1 MNRSSA
7 LYKAFAS
14 NLEMPKPDGDKKRR
28 NYTIFG
34 MVAFFGIM
42 VPTSVLVG
50 YVTYALTDLLFA
62 FGGNNYALLSELHI
76 ISAFAMIFGLP
87 LMFSVLFFSSDLA
100 FLTALPIEAHEL
112 YIARF
117 RHTFKAENVMTSNVL
132 TAMYIGY
139 FIAAF
144 KHIGISSVHPFALLG
159 AAAGFA
165 GALLIPLIYCSVL
178 ALILMFFLKKIN
190 RVNLY
195 YLSSAVFFLFFTFL
209 FLMSFRDYGKVSA
222 ENYIATLID
231 GNNSFITLCNIMFPT
246 NMLSVSAVG
255 EHNLIPLI
263 ITVIIEVVLSLLSV
277 LVAKAIYREGL
288 YAAAASIS
296 GKSASRSSGTVRKI
310 NISEALLIKEY
321 KVLMRT
327 STYRMNCVY
336 ANLLWPAIAVVFLI
350 SSGDN
355 KLASKIRGLLS
366 SGDDRSIVYA
376 FIAIAGISFIASGLN
391 SIASTSFTRE
401 GVHID
406 LLKYLPAPL
415 DKQIRAKWLIAILF
429 TYIPLAVS
437 IVPVSVSL
445 GILPLLLPMLI
456 VSFLCVVIATSIG
469 IVMDSISPYT
479 IWSDELSALRGNLNC
494 FFNLAAELIIA
505 AVTGLISY
513 GLFILTSS
521 DVITVAV
528 STGMLLCMAAA
539 GVTRGLKAACK
550 NIEES

>member
-1 MNRSSA
+1 MNRSTT

-50 YVTYALTDLLFA
+50 FVTYALTDLLFL
-62 FGGNNYALLSELHI
+62 FEGNTYALLSELHI

-87 LMFSVLFFSSDLA
+87 LMFSVLFFSSDLS

-112 YIARF
+112 YVARF

-132 TAMYIGY
+132 FAMYLGY
-139 FIAAF
+139 FIAAY
-144 KHIGISSVHPFALLG
+144 KHTGLSSLNPVGILG
-159 AAAGFA
+159 AVAGFA
-165 GALLIPLIYCSVL
+165 GALLIPLIYCSIL
-178 ALILMFFLKKIN
+178 ALYLMFILKKVN
-190 RVNLY
+190 RVDLY
-195 YLSSAVFFLFFTFL
+195 YMSSAVFFIFFTVM

-222 ENYIATLID
+222 DNYITTLIE
-231 GNNSFITLCNIMFPT
+231 GNNSFISLCNIIFPT
-246 NMLSVSAVG
+246 NMLSTDAVG
-255 EHNLIPLI
+255 KHEILPLI
-263 ITVIIEVVLSLLSV
+263 LTIVIEAVLYFLSV
-277 LVAKAIYREGL
+277 LLAKAIYREGL
-288 YAAAASIS
+288 FAAAASVS
-296 GKSASRSSGTVRKI
+296 GRSASKAHGRTQKTD
-310 NISEALLIKEY
+310 ISKALLIKEY

-336 ANLLWPAIAVVFLI
+336 ANLLWPVIAVVFLL
-350 SSGDN
+350 SASGND
-355 KLASKIRGLLS
+355 LVQKIRGLLV
-366 SGDDRSIVYA
+366 SGDDRSIVLT
-376 FIAIAGISFIASGLN
+376 FIVVAGVSFIASGLN

-415 DKQIRAKWLIAILF
+415 DKQIKAKGLIAILF

-437 IVPVSVSL
+437 IVPVAVSL
-445 GILPLLLPMLI
+445 GILPLLLPMLLT
-456 VSFLCVVIATSIG
+456 SFLSVIIATSVG
-469 IVMDSISPYT
+469 VVMDSISPYT

-494 FFNLAAELIIA
+494 FFNLAAEMIIA
-505 AVTGLISY
+505 AVAGLISY
-513 GLFILTSS
+513 GVYLLTSS

-528 STGMLLCMAAA
+528 STGMLLCMAAV
-539 GVTRGLKAACK
+539 GISRGLKVARR
-550 NIEES
+550 NIAES

>member
-62 FGGNNYALLSELHI
+62 FGGNTYALLSELHI

-190 RVNLY
+190 RVI
-195 YLSSAVFFLFFTFL
+195 YLS
-209 FLMSFRDYGKVSA
+209 
-222 ENYIATLID
+222 
-231 GNNSFITLCNIMFPT
+231 
-246 NMLSVSAVG
+246 
-255 EHNLIPLI
+255 
-263 ITVIIEVVLSLLSV
+263 
-277 LVAKAIYREGL
+277 
-288 YAAAASIS
+288 
-296 GKSASRSSGTVRKI
+296 
-310 NISEALLIKEY
+310 Y
-321 KVLMRT
+321 KQG
-327 STYRMNCVY
+327 C
-336 ANLLWPAIAVVFLI
+336 
-350 SSGDN
+350 
-355 KLASKIRGLLS
+355 
-366 SGDDRSIVYA
+366 
-376 FIAIAGISFIASGLN
+376 
-391 SIASTSFTRE
+391 
-401 GVHID
+401 
-406 LLKYLPAPL
+406 
-415 DKQIRAKWLIAILF
+415 
-429 TYIPLAVS
+429 
-437 IVPVSVSL
+437 
-445 GILPLLLPMLI
+445 
-456 VSFLCVVIATSIG
+456 
-469 IVMDSISPYT
+469 
-479 IWSDELSALRGNLNC
+479 
-494 FFNLAAELIIA
+494 
-505 AVTGLISY
+505 
-513 GLFILTSS
+513 
-521 DVITVAV
+521 
-528 STGMLLCMAAA
+528 
-539 GVTRGLKAACK
+539 
-550 NIEES
+550 